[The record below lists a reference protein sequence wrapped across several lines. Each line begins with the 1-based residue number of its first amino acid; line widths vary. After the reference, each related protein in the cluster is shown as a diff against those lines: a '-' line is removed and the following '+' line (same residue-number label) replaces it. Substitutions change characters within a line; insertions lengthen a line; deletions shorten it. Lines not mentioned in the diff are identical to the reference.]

1 MYNNKNYIYNIM
13 KKYCSRCI
21 QVLELDRWTSNI
33 ILKQIFKTVFLSEG
47 LDVTLKISKDLA
59 LLYKFNTLF

>member
-1 MYNNKNYIYNIM
+1 MKNYFP
-13 KKYCSRCI
+13 KCI

-33 ILKQIFKTVFLSEG
+33 ILGEMFKTVFPSED